1 MIKNGVRFVFLSALL
16 TLSLST
22 SACSILPD
30 DANAAAPLANTA
42 TLNRGTLLATVSATG
57 NIRPAREVRL
67 AFQSAGVVA
76 EVQVAVG
83 DVVRSGQVLA
93 AIDSADA
100 ELSLKKA
107 QLALKDAEAAL
118 IIANADYNQLVE
130 GTRTTE
136 IDAAQAALSSAYAN
150 YQKITNGPNPADAA
164 LARAR
169 MLNTE
174 ASLRQ
179 AQAAYDAAYR
189 ANPAGIGASPESLR
203 LEQATNDYNAAKAEY
218 DRVYQAPGTAEKSA
232 AYTQVANAKA
242 QLDRMREPATTFQIE
257 RMEAQLMQAKNRI
270 EQAKLDMEL
279 ADRKRVQAQL
289 VAPFDGVVAA
299 VDARIGENV
308 GTEPVLTLVKV
319 DQLRVDVNVDEV
331 DVAKIKP
338 GQAVTLRIDS
348 LPTLELK
355 GKVERISPTSN
366 IVNGVVVY
374 VAQVLFQQDGNPLR
388 PGMTVNTRIVLDT
401 RDGVLLAP
409 NWAVRKD
416 KATGKSYLTLLAADN
431 KTRNEVEVQVG
442 AKDESFTEILS
453 GATEGQ
459 SVLAPAQ

>member
-1 MIKNGVRFVFLSALL
+1 MFKKGVSFVFLAAITAVSV
-16 TLSLST
+16 ST
-22 SACSILPD
+22 SACSLLPN
-30 DANAAAPLANTA
+30 DANAAAPSANTA
-42 TLNRGTLLATVSATG
+42 TLSRGTLLATVSATG
-57 NIRPAREVRL
+57 NIRPEREVRL
-67 AFQSAGVVA
+67 AFLSSGVVA
-76 EVQVAVG
+76 QVNVALG
-83 DVVRSGQVLA
+83 DVVRGGQVLA

-169 MLNTE
+169 VLNAE
-174 ASLRQ
+174 AALRQ
-179 AQAAYDAAYR
+179 TQAAYDNAYR
-189 ANPAGIGASPESLR
+189 ANPAGIGASPEALK

-242 QLDRMREPATTFQIE
+242 QLDRLREPATTFQIE

-270 EQAKLDMEL
+270 EQAKLDMEQ
-279 ADRKRVQAQL
+279 AERKRTRAQL
-289 VAPFDGVVAA
+289 IAPFDGVIAA
-299 VDARIGENV
+299 VDVRAGESV
-308 GTEPVLTLVKV
+308 GTEPILTLVKV

-348 LPTLELK
+348 LPNLELK
-355 GKVERISPTSN
+355 GKIERISPTSN

-401 RDGVLLAP
+401 RNGVLLAP

-416 KATGKSYLTLLAADN
+416 KATGKSYLSVLAADN
-431 KTRNEVEVQVG
+431 KTQSEIEVQVG

-459 SVLAPAQ
+459 SVLAPVQ